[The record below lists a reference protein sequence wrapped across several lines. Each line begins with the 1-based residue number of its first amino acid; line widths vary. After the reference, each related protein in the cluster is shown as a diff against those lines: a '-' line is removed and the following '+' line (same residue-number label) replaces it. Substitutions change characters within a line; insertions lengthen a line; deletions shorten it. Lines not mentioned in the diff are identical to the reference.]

1 MLRGD
6 LTMQGRV
13 ITFSSI
19 DGTGLILA
27 KVGKYGVKRPYP
39 FSAASFL
46 SSDLPKVG
54 EEVDFELNERGQAV
68 SITRFLRNKIGL
80 SLIDYA

>member
-1 MLRGD
+1 
-6 LTMQGRV
+6 MQGRV

-46 SSDLPKVG
+46 GSDLPKVG
-54 EEVDFELNERGQAV
+54 EEVDFELNARGQAV
-68 SITRFLRNKIGL
+68 SITRLLRNKVSL
-80 SLIDYA
+80 SLVDYA

>member
-1 MLRGD
+1 
-6 LTMQGRV
+6 MQGRV
-13 ITFSSI
+13 ITFSSV

-27 KVGKYGVKRPYP
+27 KVGKYGTKRPYP

-46 SSDLPKVG
+46 SSELPQVG
-54 EEVDFELNERGQAV
+54 EEVDFELNTRGQAI
-68 SITRFLRNKIGL
+68 SITRLLRNKVSL